1 MVGTNFCVSASEKGK
16 FLRIDYKYRLL
27 FTFVNC
33 CNYENPT
40 MFYQELK
47 LE

>member
-16 FLRIDYKYRLL
+16 FLGIDSKYRLL
-27 FTFVNC
+27 LIFVNC
-33 CNYENPT
+33 HNYENPT
-40 MFYQELK
+40 MFYQGLK